1 MGDVRPIHGSSD
13 ALHGSPA
20 TSLPQGCSTWVMR
33 IVVAPDK
40 FKGTVSAR
48 ELTEALSA
56 ALRIAGHEVISL
68 PLADGGE
75 GFLDVFGG
83 PNRTTTVDGPL
94 GDEVEAAWRLDR
106 GTAVIEMARA
116 SGLTL
121 VGGAEGN
128 DPIAASTYGVG
139 ELIATAVESGARRVL
154 VGVGGSATT
163 DGGLGALRAL
173 HPPQRLRGV
182 ELLVAC
188 DVRTRFVDAATVFAP
203 QKGATRAQVELLRRR
218 LERLAQ
224 VFVSESGVDVLDL
237 EGGGA
242 AGGLAGGLATIG
254 ARLLSGF
261 ELVAEEVG
269 LDQAIEDADLVITG
283 EGFLDEESFEGKV
296 VGGVAA
302 LAAELGVR
310 CVALVGEV
318 VDPLPALPEGLQV
331 LSMVDRFG
339 VERAMADPCG
349 CAVEL
354 ALEAV
359 AELG

>member
-1 MGDVRPIHGSSD
+1 
-13 ALHGSPA
+13 
-20 TSLPQGCSTWVMR
+20 MR

-40 FKGTVSAR
+40 FKGTATAR
-48 ELTEALSA
+48 QLTDALGS
-56 ALRIAGHEVISL
+56 ALRAAGHEVVAI

-83 PNRTTTVDGPL
+83 PNRTTVVDGHL

-121 VGGAEGN
+121 VGGAEMN
-128 DPIAASTYGVG
+128 DPIAASTYGLG
-139 ELIATAVESGARRVL
+139 ELISVAVESGARRVL

-163 DGGLGALRAL
+163 DGGLGALRAV

-182 ELLVAC
+182 EIVVAC
-188 DVRTRFVDAATVFAP
+188 DVRTRFVDAAAIFAP

-224 VFVSESGVDVLDL
+224 VFMSETGIDVLEL

-254 ARLLSGF
+254 ARLVSGF
-261 ELVAEEVG
+261 ELVAEEIG
-269 LDQAIEDADLVITG
+269 LDQLIEGADLVITG
-283 EGFLDEESFEGKV
+283 EGFLDEESFDGKV

-302 LAAELGVR
+302 LAAELGVP
-310 CVALVGEV
+310 CLALVGEV
-318 VDPLPALPEGLQV
+318 VDPLPELPGGLRV
-331 LSMVDRFG
+331 ISLSDRFG
-339 VERAMADPCG
+339 TERAMADPCA
-349 CAVEL
+349 CASEL
-354 ALEAV
+354 VLDALE
-359 AELG
+359 

>member
-1 MGDVRPIHGSSD
+1 
-13 ALHGSPA
+13 
-20 TSLPQGCSTWVMR
+20 MR
-33 IVVAPDK
+33 ILVAPDK
-40 FKGTVSAR
+40 FKGTATAR
-48 ELTEALSA
+48 QLADAIGS
-56 ALRIAGHEVISL
+56 ALRKAGHDVVAA

-83 PNRTTTVDGPL
+83 PNRTTVVDGPL

-106 GTAVIEMARA
+106 GTAVIEMACA

-154 VGVGGSATT
+154 VGAGGSATI

-182 ELLVAC
+182 EILVAC
-188 DVRTRFVDAATVFAP
+188 DVRTRFVDAAAIFAP

-224 VFVSESGVDVLDL
+224 VFLSETGVDVLGL

-254 ARLLSGF
+254 ARLTSGF
-261 ELVAEEVG
+261 DLVAEEIG
-269 LDQAIEDADLVITG
+269 LDHLIEGVDLVITG
-283 EGFLDEESFEGKV
+283 EGFLDEESFDGKV

-302 LAAELGVR
+302 MAAELGVP

-318 VDPLPALPEGLQV
+318 VDPLPPLPEGLRV
-331 LSMVDRFG
+331 YAMVDRFG
-339 VERAMADPCG
+339 VEQAMTDPCG
-349 CAVEL
+349 CASEL
-354 ALEAV
+354 ALEV
-359 AELG
+359 AAGVG

>member
-1 MGDVRPIHGSSD
+1 
-13 ALHGSPA
+13 
-20 TSLPQGCSTWVMR
+20 MR

-40 FKGTVSAR
+40 FKGTATAR
-48 ELTEALSA
+48 ELTEALA
-56 ALRIAGHEVISL
+56 DALRSAGHEVVAL

-75 GFLDVFGG
+75 GFLEVFGG
-83 PNRTTTVDGPL
+83 PNRTTVVAGPL

-116 SGLTL
+116 AGLTL
-121 VGGAEGN
+121 VGGAEAN

-139 ELIATAVESGARRVL
+139 ELISVAVESGARRVL

-182 ELLVAC
+182 DILVAC
-188 DVRTRFVDAATVFAP
+188 DVRTTFVEAATVFAP

-224 VFVSESGVDVLDL
+224 VYLAESGVDVLEL
-237 EGGGA
+237 TGGGA

-254 ARLLSGF
+254 AGLVAGF
-261 ELVAEEVG
+261 DLVAEEIG
-269 LDQAIEDADLVITG
+269 LDQCIEGADLVITG
-283 EGFLDEESFEGKV
+283 EGFLDEESFDGKV

-302 LAAELGVR
+302 LAAELGVP
-310 CVALVGEV
+310 CVAVVGEV
-318 VDPLPALPEGLQV
+318 VDPLPELPEGLRV
-331 LSMVDRFG
+331 LSLTDRFG
-339 VERAMADPCG
+339 EQRAMADPCG
-349 CAVEL
+349 CA
-354 ALEAV
+354 
-359 AELG
+359 AELVLDEVAGI